1 VFPLKG
7 EFFMYP
13 FVMFRWL
20 LVTLLLAVL
29 TACSSTSIAP
39 VATSTG
45 GPTSIPAATATTQNT
60 ANPTV
65 TVQINVSSLTGRI
78 VFDNFED
85 IYVMNADGTNVQ
97 QLTNNPGPE
106 FDPMWSPDG
115 KRIVYRDS
123 RRGPNQD
130 DEIYLMNADGSGQTN
145 LTNNPANDWGAAWS
159 PDGTWIAFNSTRAGD
174 IPQLFVMNADGSGVE
189 QLTEQEAEYPAWS
202 PDGSQIVFMSSIPD
216 YEIYV
221 MNADGSGLTRL
232 TNAPGEDG
240 WPAWS
245 PDGKQIVFESARD
258 DCSISNRPDCGRSG
272 DIGPFFDLWIMNAD
286 GSGQTR
292 LTQISGQFSAWSPD
306 GRYIVFNS
314 LGGLYVMRPDGSDI
328 THLPISGV
336 GGDLLFADWK
346 P

>member
-1 VFPLKG
+1 MYLS
-7 EFFMYP
+7 FML
-13 FVMFRWL
+13 RWL
-20 LVTLLLAVL
+20 LASLLLAVL
-29 TACSSTSIAP
+29 TACGSTSIAP
-39 VATSTG
+39 V
-45 GPTSIPAATATTQNT
+45 PTSALHPTSLPAAMATTQP
-60 ANPTV
+60 AAIPTV
-65 TVQINVSSLTGRI
+65 AGGIDLSSLTGRI
-78 VFDNFED
+78 VFDNSED

-97 QLTNNPGPE
+97 QLTKNPGPE

-123 RRGPNQD
+123 HRGPNQD
-130 DEIYLMNADGSGQTN
+130 DEIYVMNADGSGQTN
-145 LTNNPANDWGAAWS
+145 LTNNPANDWGPAWL
-159 PDGTWIAFNSTRAGD
+159 PDGTKIAFNSMRTGNK
-174 IPQLFVMNADGSGVE
+174 PQVFVMNADGSGVK
-189 QLTEQEAEYPAWS
+189 QLTEQEAEYPTWS
-202 PDGSQIVFMSSIPD
+202 PDGSQIAFMSFLPD
-216 YEIYV
+216 YEIYR

-245 PDGKQIVFESARD
+245 PDGKKIVFESARD